1 MTNKKLWLSLLAV
14 VLIVCMLSV
23 GLMSCKKKTEEEEPE
38 PEEEVTLEEQ
48 AAEAII
54 EGIQKSLAAADMTDL
69 RLDGEIELTVGE
81 KVYTVALALDLDLR
95 QFNGYEYTQCTKNST
110 FNASEQYFKVK
121 EDDEEEYEEAKGLTE
136 EEFNKSKTTYYTRH
150 KKDLENDNFS
160 NTALTAEIREGS
172 KVLLGVYYSDSQA
185 DIEDK
190 DPFTGDMLYVQYL
203 PEGATKTTKMK
214 FNAPYVAATMLALG
228 GSVDFHGIDLA
239 ELDIWDTLGGVLP
252 IIGSLADKTQTE
264 FVANQKASLT
274 INLGAVLNQFSDV
287 LSSASG
293 YVDPLGLELNLSDL
307 GTILPAISIK
317 LAADLDST
325 GMATNV
331 GLSLTIPEK
340 DVEIKNKDTKKT
352 FLNINMTKDV
362 EIGLGLRYTLYD
374 TEENPNYFFPSD
386 EELEEYKKFD
396 NIIDVDL
403 SIDLS
408 LKEALSY
415 SIKLNGQNMT
425 LAVNPGD
432 YTLSLDAALKPFELL
447 KYIKGVEKDGVT
459 KKIDFSSTPKIIDS
473 IDLIL
478 EAISGLDIKLV
489 KYTDETRTTPA
500 AKDGEKT
507 LTDGK
512 VLQVVVADDYSD
524 LGNGTY
530 QNTGKKKVTV
540 NAAIISGD
548 TSITLNG
555 AEISSAITL
564 VKGFIEKSGEAPEG
578 TNMTASTEEE
588 KQDTITPILTEVG
601 KYLAGA
607 VIRINNG
614 GEYGKVYA
622 HFDSK
627 DTVYGVIPFGGYT
640 KWTGDYNSKWT
651 YYTQKTAGEYV
662 KNEAAFDASK
672 KYYTHKAAT
681 FTKLTAEDKAKG
693 FDDMRCYY
701 EIVADKY
708 KLSEDTSFVANKDYY
723 IYEGEKWEE
732 ANITAFETGVD
743 YYTYKEATYEKA
755 DITEFA
761 ANTDY
766 YVKGLSDKG
775 DFGLGLAAT
784 LKIDEN
790 IEIEATITN
799 LDIFGFPASIT
810 AKISNLDVNLWDN
823 DFTIFIGGVLNR
835 YSTVYGHI
843 SKAA

>member
-23 GLMSCKKKTEEEEPE
+23 GLMSCKKKTEEPE
-38 PEEEVTLEEQ
+38 DPGDDDVVTLEEQ

-95 QFNGYEYTQCTKNST
+95 QFNGYEYTQCKASST
-110 FNASEQYFKVK
+110 FDASEQYFKVK

-160 NTALTAEIREGS
+160 NTALTAEIREGK
-172 KVLLGVYYSDSQA
+172 KVLLGVYYSDSQE
-185 DIEDK
+185 DIGTK
-190 DPFTGDMLYVQYL
+190 DPFTGDKLYVQYL
-203 PEGATKTTKMK
+203 PEGATTTTKMQ

-374 TEENPNYFFPSD
+374 TDEEPNYFFPSSYD
-386 EELEEYKKFD
+386 AYEEFD
-396 NIIDVDL
+396 NIIDADLSVDL
-403 SIDLS
+403 YLGNAITYDIELNSN
-408 LKEALSY
+408 
-415 SIKLNGQNMT
+415 KLHI
-425 LAVNPGD
+425 AVDPG
-432 YTLSLDAALKPFELL
+432 YYRLSLDAALNPFVLL
-447 KYIKGVEKDGVT
+447 QYLKDDAT

-473 IDLIL
+473 IQIIL
-478 EAISGLDIKLV
+478 EAVNALELKLT
-489 KYTDETRTTPA
+489 KYTAADYKTEDSVAVQLVVGKEYVPDTKDFAAGKFVKVSTTI
-500 AKDGEKT
+500 
-507 LTDGK
+507 L
-512 VLQVVVADDYSD
+512 S
-524 LGNGTY
+524 
-530 QNTGKKKVTV
+530 NTGSGKISLDKGSIDD
-540 NAAIISGD
+540 AIG
-548 TSITLNG
+548 
-555 AEISSAITL
+555 L
-564 VKGFIEKSGEAPEG
+564 VKGFIEKSGKAEAV
-578 TNMTASTEEE
+578 STEEE
-588 KQDTITPILTEVG
+588 KEDTITPILTEVG

-607 VIRINNG
+607 VIRINNDD
-614 GEYGKVYA
+614 YAKVYA
-622 HFDSK
+622 HFDSN
-627 DTVYGVIPFGGYT
+627 DTVYKVIPFGGYT
-640 KWTGDYNSKWT
+640 EWTGEIKGTEDFKFYTKTADAQYNKVSSTATYDEKAT
-651 YYTQKTAGEYV
+651 YYTFRAKGYYEYDKTKGWDDMRYLYSKSGDTYSEIAN
-662 KNEAAFDASK
+662 KAAFDAAEKVYVWEGDAYNEVSVDK
-672 KYYTHKAAT
+672 DSFKPAETTYYTR
-681 FTKLTAEDKAKG
+681 TAETYSSTG
-693 FDDMRCYY
+693 
-701 EIVADKY
+701 
-708 KLSEDTSFVANKDYY
+708 
-723 IYEGEKWEE
+723 
-732 ANITAFETGVD
+732 ITAAQAKVAID
-743 YYTYKEATYEKA
+743 AAKEAST
-755 DITEFA
+755 TVP
-761 ANTDY
+761 TY
-766 YVKGLSDKG
+766 YVKGLSDGG

-784 LKIDEN
+784 LEIDDNIKID
-790 IEIEATITN
+790 ATITN
-799 LDIFGFPASIT
+799 LNIFGFPAAIHAT
-810 AKISNLDVNLWDN
+810 ISNLQLNLWDN
-823 DFTIFIGGVLNR
+823 NYPVFVGSNVTDYETAK
-835 YSTVYGHI
+835 
-843 SKAA
+843 KAS